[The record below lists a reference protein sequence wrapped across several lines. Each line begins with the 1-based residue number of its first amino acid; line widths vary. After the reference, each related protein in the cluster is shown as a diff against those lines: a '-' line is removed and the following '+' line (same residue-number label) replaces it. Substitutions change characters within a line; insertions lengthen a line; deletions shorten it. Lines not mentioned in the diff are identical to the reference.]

1 MPAFLII
8 LLDTFYVSGFHSI
21 YKSLESTKKIRIII
35 KIATSEKTYEL
46 LMSARGEDM
55 HYSHFSSYEVK
66 QLVGEKIIDEIEDSD
81 DSRIVEEE
89 VRKFVEWIRS
99 GKIEVRINIIG
110 GNKT

>member
-1 MPAFLII
+1 M
-8 LLDTFYVSGFHSI
+8 
-21 YKSLESTKKIRIII
+21 
-35 KIATSEKTYEL
+35 
-46 LMSARGEDM
+46 
-55 HYSHFSSYEVK
+55 
-66 QLVGEKIIDEIEDSD
+66 EDSD

>member
-1 MPAFLII
+1 MLFLIV
-8 LLDTFYVSGFHSI
+8 LLDTFYVSGFHQI
-21 YKSLESTKKIRIII
+21 YKSAESTEKIRIII
-35 KIATSEKTYEL
+35 GIATSEKTYKL

-55 HYSHFSSYEVK
+55 HYSNLSGYEVK
-66 QLVGEKIIDEIEDSD
+66 QLVGEKIIEETEDSD